1 MFSKPPQVLPN
12 IFKKNKFGNGEIS
25 DIESALSYSS
35 SYEEC
40 SNENKIQSQQRI
52 QTQERWSESQEFQQI
67 DNKYQLYIKIQGLNM
82 QTSQYYKQLLNL
94 LECFAVSEQNIHNL
108 KQDLKRQMLELNMMF
123 K

>member
-35 SYEEC
+35 SYDEC
-40 SNENKIQSQQRI
+40 SNENNIQSEQRI

-82 QTSQYYKQLLNL
+82 QASQYYQQLLNL

-108 KQDLKRQMLELNMMF
+108 KQDQQRQMLQLNMF